1 VAASNF
7 LTDADK
13 TLLVKEIESA
23 ELRTSG
29 EIRVH
34 IETSCSSDPVSRAV
48 SVFNTLKMY
57 RTKDRNAV
65 LIYIAYRTRKL
76 AIIGD
81 TGINAKVPEGFWD
94 DVKEVLVRHF
104 ATEQVVQG
112 LKSAIEM
119 TGTKLKEYFPFQN
132 DDTNEQ
138 SNEIS
143 FGE

>member
-1 VAASNF
+1 MAASNF

-34 IETSCSSDPVSRAV
+34 IETSCSGDPVRRAV
-48 SVFNTLKMY
+48 SVFNTLKMF
-57 RTKDRNAV
+57 RTKDRNGV
-65 LIYIAYRTRKL
+65 LIYVAYRSKKL

-81 TGINAKVPEGFWD
+81 TGINTKVPEGFWN
-94 DVKEVLVRHF
+94 DVKEMLVKHF
-104 ATEQVVQG
+104 TSDDVVSG
-112 LKSAIEM
+112 LKTAIEM
-119 TGTKLKEYFPFQN
+119 TGTKLKEFFPYQT